1 MLAKL
6 LSFAFLLQLLLH
18 LVVVVV
24 VYKTNSNW
32 NTINIYIVCIIS
44 YNIICI
50 YNYLTANCP
59 LNTRLYQ
66 KEL

>member
-32 NTINIYIVCIIS
+32 NTIDIYI
-44 YNIICI
+44 
-50 YNYLTANCP
+50 
-59 LNTRLYQ
+59 
-66 KEL
+66 